1 VGWKDAI
8 KRMADRISDIKQ
20 RYGEESIAFIRG
32 SFKGGYNIMGCS
44 LQDWPISWDVLIPL
58 QWLLFAMS
66 PGSMEVYMRALNF
79 SKLSEKTVIMGYF
92 KLIFGGL
99 GV

>member
-1 VGWKDAI
+1 
-8 KRMADRISDIKQ
+8 
-20 RYGEESIAFIRG
+20 
-32 SFKGGYNIMGCS
+32 
-44 LQDWPISWDVLIPL
+44 
-58 QWLLFAMS
+58 
-66 PGSMEVYMRALNF
+66 LNF